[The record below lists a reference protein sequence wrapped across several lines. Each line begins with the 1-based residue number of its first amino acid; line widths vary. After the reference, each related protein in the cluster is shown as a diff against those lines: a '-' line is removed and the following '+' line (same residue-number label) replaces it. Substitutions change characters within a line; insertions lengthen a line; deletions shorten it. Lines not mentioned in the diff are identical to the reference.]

1 MVPRDDVRWRVMRP
15 ERLRLRRWG
24 EHVVVYDDRSGDTHL
39 LEGTAGRVLERL
51 ASGVAGRDE
60 LLALAG
66 GAPSQHDEEQ
76 RVRRMVQLADVL
88 QRLGRL
94 GLVKP
99 LRK

>member
-1 MVPRDDVRWRVMRP
+1 
-15 ERLRLRRWG
+15 
-24 EHVVVYDDRSGDTHL
+24 
-39 LEGTAGRVLERL
+39 VLERL
-51 ASGVAGRDE
+51 ASGAAGRDE

-66 GAPSQHDEEQ
+66 AAPSQHGEEQ

>member
-1 MVPRDDVRWRVMRP
+1 MVPRDDARWRVMRP

-24 EHVVVYDDRSGDTHL
+24 DHVVVYDDRSGDTHL
-39 LEGTAGRVLERL
+39 LEGAAGRVLERL
-51 ASGVAGRDE
+51 ASGAAGRDE

-66 GAPSQHDEEQ
+66 AAPSQHGEEQ